1 MDTIIKSK
9 TYDARRERFIK
20 AKSIRLDKLNKSLES
35 IGKLSI
41 KSNHAYT
48 EEDVEEITKTLSKG
62 IYSVIH
68 KFSSSADNRLK
79 VYLEVERE
87 HYEYL
92 YENDPE
98 LFNLIKIKT
107 PHLLK
112 YFDEIEKQT
121 HDNTGS
127 IEKDL
132 SEIRHSLIQMQQQL
146 EKLIDSGEVHDD

>member
-1 MDTIIKSK
+1 MDTIIKNK

-20 AKSIRLDKLNKSLES
+20 AKSIRLDKLNNSLES

-48 EEDVEEITKTLSKG
+48 EADVEEITKTLSKG

-112 YFDEIEKQT
+112 YFEEIEKQT

-132 SEIRHSLIQMQQQL
+132 SEIRHSLFQMQQQL
-146 EKLIDSGEVHDD
+146 EKLIDSREVHDD